1 MKVQTNLTGEMRQL
15 KPDQLYHK
23 MIEEI
28 EDYAII
34 LLDKEGIIQNWNKG
48 AEKIKQYTETEVV
61 GRSFQMFYMPQDRAA
76 GIPHMLLKQAA
87 VEGRAV
93 HEGWR
98 VRKDG
103 TKFWGYIILTALHD
117 AKGGIIGY
125 TKITRDLTEKKLA
138 EDKLKNT
145 AEALQRLNK
154 ELVKSEERYQKMI
167 AEVQDYA
174 IILLDEDG
182 NILNWNA
189 GAEKIK
195 GYKAD
200 EIIGLNF
207 RLFYLP
213 QDQANR
219 LPEKLIET
227 AIRENRAL
235 HEGWRVRKDGTMF
248 WGSIV
253 ITALHD
259 DNGDVIGFSK
269 VTRDLT
275 ERKQTEEQLQE
286 YLRTLEMQ
294 NQELEQFAYIA
305 SHDLQEPLRKIR
317 TFADI
322 IQQNM
327 DDRAVAIRY
336 LEKLD
341 NSAQRMS
348 ELIASI
354 LNYSRLSLESQEPV
368 DLNGI
373 IQQVKTDLELAIAET
388 SADIQVD
395 NLPMVNGNVMQ
406 LVQLFTNL
414 INNSIKFCITQ
425 PVLTIACKIVHQK
438 DIDSN
443 ASILAGGSS
452 YAISVT
458 DNGIGFDQ
466 QYSEQIFSVFQRLHS
481 KQVYAGTGIGLA
493 VCKRIME
500 YHNGFIKAHGNEG
513 SGATFIVYFPMH
525 QELIRA

>member
-1 MKVQTNLTGEMRQL
+1 MNVHPNSTGAIRQL

-48 AEKIKQYTETEVV
+48 AEKIKQYTESEAI

-87 VEGRAV
+87 IEGRAV

-117 AKGGIIGY
+117 TEGNIIGY
-125 TKITRDLTEKKLA
+125 TKITRDLTEKKIA
-138 EDKLKNT
+138 EDRLKDT
-145 AEALQRLNK
+145 AEALRRVNK

-174 IILLDEDG
+174 IILLDEG
-182 NILNWNA
+182 GKILNWNA

-213 QDQANR
+213 QDQANK

-294 NQELEQFAYIA
+294 NEELAQFAYAA

-317 TFADI
+317 TFSDI
-322 IQQNM
+322 IQRNM
-327 DDRAVAIRY
+327 DDSAAAIRY

-341 NSAQRMS
+341 KSAQRMS

-354 LNYSRLSLESQEPV
+354 LNYSRLSEESHEPV
-368 DLNGI
+368 DLNDI
-373 IQQVKTDLELAIAET
+373 IRQVKTDLELAIVET

-395 NLPMVNGNVMQ
+395 ELPIVTGNTMQ
-406 LVQLFTNL
+406 LVQLFSNL
-414 INNSIKFCITQ
+414 INNAIKFCRAKPAI
-425 PVLTIACKIVHQK
+425 TIACTVVHQN
-438 DIDSN
+438 DINSGTLTLM
-443 ASILAGGSS
+443 AESY
-452 YAISVT
+452 YAISVI

-481 KQVYAGTGIGLA
+481 KQDYTGTGIGLA
-493 VCKRIME
+493 ICKRIME
-500 YHNGFIKAHGNEG
+500 YHNGFILAKGEEG
-513 SGATFIVYFPMH
+513 IGSTFTVYFPIN
-525 QELIRA
+525 QE